1 MSRRVSFANKP
12 PLLRSISNPYNKED
26 NKHSSQSAEEYIRNR
41 QMAKT
46 GLLRNS
52 GKGPEFDPKKLAE
65 EIRGYCAK
73 GDEGFCHK
81 AMSYVS
87 SIFKDDSDHYDKLNL
102 SQLENV
108 LSKHYASVK
117 KNTHLCPHCKNKEY
131 LSLKSLARHKSQC
144 VKKYSNN
151 QSNNQL
157 SSTNSTVS
165 ND

>member
-1 MSRRVSFANKP
+1 MSKRVSFTSKHVSFTSKP
-12 PLLRSISNPYNKED
+12 PLLRTISNPDNKKD
-26 NKHSSQSAEEYIRNR
+26 NKHSSQSAEEYLRNR

-87 SIFKDDSDHYDKLNL
+87 SIFKDDSDHYDKLND
-102 SQLENV
+102 NDHMKRGG
-108 LSKHYASVK
+108 SKK
-117 KNTHLCPHCKNKEY
+117 KKTRKHKYKNGTTKKRR
-131 LSLKSLARHKSQC
+131 LKR
-144 VKKYSNN
+144 KKT
-151 QSNNQL
+151 L
-157 SSTNSTVS
+157 KK
-165 ND
+165 